1 MRLGGL
7 VFDVLAIAAALA
19 CKFFTPSA
27 AWIEAHYSNGIYPP
41 IDRAVRA
48 VTGPLPFTLGDVL
61 FVVALLALIAWWT
74 RRLLSAPKGKRLS
87 MAGAVIL
94 RTVAIAAFVYVWFNV
109 SWAFNYSRTPLAEK
123 IPVHNERTNEDSV
136 TAFAE
141 HVVHELNR
149 NADAAH
155 RELRTVHLDRNLDT
169 WKLVSATRDNDMDYA
184 YSLVPHFNK
193 VIERLGD
200 RSLFAPPRVKPTI
213 FQPLF
218 EASATSGFTDPWTH
232 EVNLDASAFDF
243 ERPAT
248 YAHEWAHLAGFA
260 DESEAN
266 FIAVIACTTSHDP
279 VLAYSGWILTW
290 FNLPSTIHVKH
301 RLSRQA
307 YKDVRAI
314 IARYRKQVNPG
325 VEKASRA
332 AYDQYLKANRVKAGF
347 ASYHLFVRWLTAA
360 DYDRDGLPLVRP
372 EPAT

>member
-7 VFDVLAIAAALA
+7 VFDVLAIATALA
-19 CKFFTPSA
+19 SKFFTPSA
-27 AWIEAHYSNGIYPP
+27 AWIEADYSNGLYPP
-41 IDRAVRA
+41 IDRAVR
-48 VTGPLPFTLGDVL
+48 TLTDPLPFTLGDLL
-61 FVVALLALIAWWT
+61 FIVALLALIAWWA

-87 MAGAVIL
+87 RIGALAL

-109 SWAFNYSRTPLAEK
+109 SWAFNYSRIPLAEK

-141 HVVHELNR
+141 HVVVELNR
-149 NADAAH
+149 NADVAH
-155 RELRTVHLDRNLDT
+155 RILSTKHRDTNLDRE
-169 WKLVSATRDNDMDYA
+169 KVSSHPHEFVEDIQA
-184 YSLVPHFNK
+184 LVPHFNN

-200 RSLFAPPRVKPTI
+200 RSIFAPPRVKPTI

-266 FIAVIACTTSHDP
+266 FIAVVACTTSHDP
-279 VLAYSGWILTW
+279 LLAYSGWMLTW
-290 FNLPSTIHVKH
+290 FNLPPTIRVKH

-314 IARYRKQVNPG
+314 IARYRKQVNPR

-372 EPAT
+372 EPAL